1 MKKFFEKLKEL
12 ATKIANKAKETWGK
26 LKDWYQNKGGK
37 DKVQAAVVA
46 TTLVGGGISIGYV
59 VGACKMYMSPDI
71 QAATKWYNNKTS
83 KNLTK
88 AASYDYISWP
98 ENFDEVI
105 RHNDGFEQCRY
116 QTGDF
121 IKHEAVIG
129 TPTWTLSDYGAF
141 GQRVMDMG
149 YAPDTR
155 VYSTRLNLSKFNLV

>member
-1 MKKFFEKLKEL
+1 MKNFFAKLKEL
-12 ATKIANKAKETWGK
+12 ATKIASKAKETWCK
-26 LKDWYQNKGGK
+26 LKDWYKNKGGRE
-37 DKVQAAVVA
+37 KVQAAVVA

-83 KNLTK
+83 RNLSK
-88 AASYDYISWP
+88 AASYDFISWP

-105 RHNDGFEQCRY
+105 HHNDGFRQCRY

-121 IKHEAVIG
+121 IKHTATVG
-129 TPTWTLSDYGAF
+129 TPTYTLSDYGAF

-149 YAPDTR
+149 YSPDTR
-155 VYSTRLNLSKFNLV
+155 VYTTRLNLSPFNVV